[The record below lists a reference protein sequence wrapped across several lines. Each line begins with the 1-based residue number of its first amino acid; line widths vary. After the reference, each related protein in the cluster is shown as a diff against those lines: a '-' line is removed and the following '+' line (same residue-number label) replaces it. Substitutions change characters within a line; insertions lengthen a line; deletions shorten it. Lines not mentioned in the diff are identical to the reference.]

1 MDRNI
6 SVSPRV
12 GFAWD
17 PFGKGETVIRGGVGT
32 FYAPVSL
39 NVILSATLQSDNG
52 RFIHFQQ
59 RTLQDGEQSTQA
71 LWAYALSIGKLPF
84 TALTEADVRAFGI
97 TPGPGQPNRRVAE
110 AAADYDNP
118 YTFVSLGLSQQLGET

>member
-17 PFGKGETVIRGGVGT
+17 PFGKSETVIRGGFGT

-39 NVILSATLQSDNG
+39 NVILAATLLSDDG
-52 RFIHFQQ
+52 RFINSHS
-59 RTLQDGEQSTQA
+59 RTLQDGAQSSQA
-71 LWAYALSIGKLPF
+71 LWAYGVGLGKLPF
-84 TALTEADVRAFGI
+84 GMLTEAGRSRFRHR
-97 TPGPGQPNRRVAE
+97 TLTRR
-110 AAADYDNP
+110 
-118 YTFVSLGLSQQLGET
+118 T